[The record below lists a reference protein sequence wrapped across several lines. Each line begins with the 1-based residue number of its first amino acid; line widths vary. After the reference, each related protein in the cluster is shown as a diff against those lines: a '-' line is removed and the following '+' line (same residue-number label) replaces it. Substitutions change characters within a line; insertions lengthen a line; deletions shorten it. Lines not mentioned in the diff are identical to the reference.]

1 MEIPGKGLTTSLDL
15 RTKNSNKKQKS
26 RSAITDINNK
36 DFSKLLKKFKNSPY
50 IGWKSKQVY
59 NKPNEAYFFLIKHI
73 TNIMKNKRWVQP
85 KILKLGVNKAIRKFN
100 ETIGHVNETIGHLKK
115 VIQFEE
121 LESNNKTTMCKDK
134 DKQIS
139 SAYDTK
145 G

>member
-1 MEIPGKGLTTSLDL
+1 MEIPGKGLTTYPDL
-15 RTKNSNKKQKS
+15 RTKSSNKKQKE
-26 RSAITDINNK
+26 RFAITDINNK
-36 DFSKLLKKFKNSPY
+36 DFIKLLKKFKNSPY

-85 KILKLGVNKAIRKFN
+85 KILKLGVNKAIRNFN
-100 ETIGHVNETIGHLKK
+100 ETIGHVKK
-115 VIQFEE
+115 VIQSEE

-134 DKQIS
+134 DKQIY